1 MPPAFP
7 LPLRDALAELAL
19 AAVDD
24 PQAVDALAWLA
35 HPAGDPGAAASAAL
49 RTVHLVDGDPP
60 ALLAVHAHH
69 AERISEH
76 AARAVRAMRGLDRVS
91 LGRGTARACRV
102 AAVLWNERLFFEVH
116 EVLEKVWIGASG
128 DERQALQGV
137 IQIAVAFHHLAHGNR
152 RGARTH
158 VAEGRARQAGVA
170 PATLPAIDLDRL
182 LADTAPWETAL
193 ATADA
198 LPAESPPALHPR

>member
-19 AAVDD
+19 AAADD
-24 PQAVDALAWLA
+24 PAAVDALAWLA
-35 HPAGDPGAAASAAL
+35 HPAGEPSAAASAAL
-49 RTVHLVDGDPP
+49 RRVHLVDDDPP
-60 ALLAVHAHH
+60 ALLAVHAPH
-69 AERISEH
+69 AERITAH
-76 AARAVRAMRGLDRVS
+76 AARAVRAMRGLDRAS
-91 LGRGTARACRV
+91 LGGGTGRACRI

-116 EVLEKVWIGASG
+116 EVLEKVWVGASG

-152 RGARTH
+152 RGARSL
-158 VAEGRARQAGVA
+158 VAEGRARVAGVA

-182 LADTAPWETAL
+182 LADTKPWETAL
-193 ATADA
+193 ATTDA
-198 LPAESPPALHPR
+198 LPASSPPALHRR